1 MQRSPFSLAF
11 SLSVGITLL
20 SVACGSGSRQL
31 QSVTLSPATADA
43 RSFPNGEV
51 PFAATGTFSK
61 PPSPQPLTNQ
71 DVMWCV
77 GSSAGMCAGNTN
89 PGATIDQ
96 NGRAQCV
103 GSFVGTVNI
112 LAGKAQPSMNPDMG
126 SQLTV
131 FGAAKLTCP

>member
-1 MQRSPFSLAF
+1 MQRSPFGPVCLF
-11 SLSVGITLL
+11 SLGLALFSLG
-20 SVACGSGSRQL
+20 CGSSRQL

-43 RSFPNGEV
+43 QNFPRGEV
-51 PFAATGTFSK
+51 SFAATGTFTK
-61 PPSPQPLTNQ
+61 PPSPQPLTSQ
-71 DVMWCV
+71 DVTWCI

-96 NGRAQCV
+96 NGLARCV
-103 GSFVGTVNI
+103 ASFVGTVNI
-112 LAGKAQPSMNPDMG
+112 LAGKAMPSMNPDRG